1 MDTPSLVGFAGSRT
15 ASASRPPGVA
25 GCVGGSGGFC
35 GADAGDATGV
45 PAPPRRRSSW
55 SPRLL
60 DTSRVLGWQRP

>member
-25 GCVGGSGGFC
+25 GCGGGSGGFC